1 MQSSRTQFTR
11 FTPENEHVSCEFK
24 NVVAM
29 GMLRKEM
36 GGRLEERQIGLSTLE
51 DGSGPWNGCKMGG
64 GFGCMRTK
72 SAVDG

>member
-1 MQSSRTQFTR
+1 
-11 FTPENEHVSCEFK
+11 
-24 NVVAM
+24 M